1 MPERTAKAQWE
12 GTIREG
18 GGSVALGSGA
28 FEGPYSFKSRF
39 GEGGPGSATNP
50 EELIGAAHA
59 GCFTMALSLI
69 LTEGGTPPDQLNTDA
84 RVSIVQQDEGPTID
98 RIDLTT
104 RGRVPGIDEDGF
116 RKAAEAAK
124 ENCPVSK
131 ALASVPEITLEAALE
146 S

>member
-1 MPERTAKAQWE
+1 MERTAKAQWE
-12 GTIREG
+12 GGIRDG

-39 GEGGPGSATNP
+39 GSERSSATNP

-59 GCFTMALSLI
+59 SCFTMALSLI
-69 LTEGGTPPDQLNTDA
+69 LTEGGNPPEQLNTDA
-84 RVSIVQQDEGPTID
+84 KVSIVQEGEGFTID

-104 RGRVPGIDEDGF
+104 RGRVPGLDEDGF
-116 RKAAEAAK
+116 QQAAQAAK
-124 ENCPVSK
+124 DNCPVSK
-131 ALASVPEITLEAALE
+131 ALASVKEINLDAALE